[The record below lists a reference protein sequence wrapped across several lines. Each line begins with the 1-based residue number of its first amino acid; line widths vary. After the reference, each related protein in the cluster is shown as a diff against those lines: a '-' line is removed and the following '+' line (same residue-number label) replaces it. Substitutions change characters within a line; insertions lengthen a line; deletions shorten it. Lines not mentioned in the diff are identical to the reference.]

1 MQTVYARCAGLD
13 VHKKTVV
20 ACVLVSGGGR
30 GVQREVRTFSTMTGE
45 LEALSAW
52 LRAAQV
58 EQVALESTGVFW
70 WPVYNILEE
79 AGLGVMLVNPQHVK
93 AVPGRKTDI
102 RDAEWL
108 ADLLRH
114 GLLKASF
121 IPPQAIR
128 QLRELTRYRKSQ
140 VQQRTAE
147 LNRLSKVLESANIK
161 LGAVASEVWGA
172 SGQAML
178 TALVRGEED
187 AATLADLAQ
196 GVLRHKL
203 EALAQALSGRV
214 KAHHRLLIQRIM
226 LHIRFLEEAIEA
238 LDTEIAQAA
247 APFAAALTLLQAV
260 PGLDEVSSVAILA
273 EIGPDMD
280 RFASGP
286 HLASW
291 AGVCPG
297 NRESG
302 GRALSGKTTK
312 GNKWLR
318 GMLGEVAWAAVRT
331 NGSCYHAM
339 FHRLKGRL
347 GIQKA
352 LVAVMHHLLLL
363 IYRVLHDQIPYHE
376 AGPDYYKPADPAR
389 TARRLATRIEQLG
402 FAVSITPQEVT

>member
-20 ACVLVSGGGR
+20 ACVLVSGEAGR
-30 GVQREVRTFSTMTGE
+30 TRREVRTFSTMTGA

-58 EQVALESTGVFW
+58 EQVALESTGVYW
-70 WPVYNILEE
+70 WPVFNILEE
-79 AGLGVMLVNPQHVK
+79 AGLGVILVNPQHVK

-128 QLRELTRYRKSQ
+128 QLRELTRYRKTQ

-147 LNRLSKVLESANIK
+147 LNRLSKELESANLK
-161 LGAVASEVWGA
+161 LGAVASEVWGK

-178 TALVRGEED
+178 AALVRGEED
-187 AATLADLAQ
+187 PELLADLAQ
-196 GVLRHKL
+196 GMLRQKL
-203 EALAQALSGRV
+203 DALAQALTGRV
-214 KAHHRLLIQRIM
+214 KPHHRALIHRIM

-238 LDTEIAQAA
+238 LDAEIAQAA
-247 APFAAALTLLQAV
+247 APFAAALTLLRTV
-260 PGLDEVSSVAILA
+260 PGLDAVSSVAILA

-280 RFASGP
+280 RFGSGA

-302 GRALSGKTTK
+302 GRTLSGKTTK

-318 GMLGEVAWAAVRT
+318 GMLGEVAWAAIRKK
-331 NGSCYHAM
+331 GCCYHAM

-347 GIQKA
+347 GTQKA
-352 LVAVMHHLLLL
+352 VVAVMHHLLLL
-363 IYRVLHDQIPYHE
+363 IYRVLHDHVPYHE
-376 AGPDYYKPADPAR
+376 AGPDYYQPADPER
-389 TARRLATRIEQLG
+389 TARRLANRIEHLG
-402 FAVSITPQEVT
+402 YTVTLTPSEAA